1 MILNRQIW
9 ILVLGL
15 VLSASI
21 AFGQLPPGFE
31 LEVVVG
37 NANVPVAL
45 AAVSDGR
52 LFYAEL
58 LTGSVRV
65 VREGR
70 LIPEPFITLS
80 IATALNERGDP
91 RGLGVLGLAA
101 HPDFS
106 TNGLMYVLY
115 TPSPEEIVVAHF
127 KDRDGIGVEETEIL
141 RQSANGGM
149 HNGGRLRFSSDGR
162 LLITRGDNGMQQL
175 AQDLDTL
182 QGKIM
187 RVNPDGSIP
196 DDNPDPES
204 PIFASGVRNSFGI
217 AVHPVTG
224 AAFFSDNGPTTDD
237 EINLLVSAG
246 DYGWPRCVGVCN
258 PSDPLLKDPLMSFTP
273 TICPVG
279 MDFYTGNTFPEQ
291 YRGDLFFA
299 SCKALTGRVHRIKL
313 MPPLFD
319 RVGIQEDFFEGGL
332 GGALDV
338 KTSADGSLYFSTFD
352 TIFRIVPP
360 DSNVTA
366 GLRGRVTDLDFEG
379 KTIPIVGAVAVLRKK
394 NKRKTLFKLKTLT
407 DEAGVY
413 VFTGVPGGEYRV
425 MVKKSGFEKAKVTVD
440 LIVGKTTTS
449 NITMSLS
456 P

>member
-1 MILNRQIW
+1 MLKRLTW
-9 ILVLGL
+9 ILVLTL
-15 VLSASI
+15 VLRASI
-21 AFGQLPPGFE
+21 AFGQLPPGFG

-45 AAVSDGR
+45 VSVPDGR

-65 VREGR
+65 VRDGR
-70 LIPEPFITLS
+70 LIPEPFITLP
-80 IATALNERGDP
+80 IATAFNERGDP
-91 RGLGVLGLAA
+91 RGLGILGLAA

-115 TPSPEEIVVAHF
+115 TPSPEEVVVAHF
-127 KDRDGIGVEETEIL
+127 KDRDGIGVEETDIL
-141 RQSANGGM
+141 RQPGNGGM
-149 HNGGRLRFSSDGR
+149 HNGGRLRFSSDGT

-175 AQDLDTL
+175 AQDSDAL

-204 PIFASGVRNSFGI
+204 PIFASGIRNSFGI

-237 EINLLVSAG
+237 EINLLVPAG
-246 DYGWPRCVGVCN
+246 NYGWPRCVGACN
-258 PSDPLLKDPLMSFTP
+258 LSDPLLKDPLISFTP

-299 SCKALTGRVHRIKL
+299 SCKTLTGGVHRIKL
-313 MPPLFD
+313 VPPLFD

-332 GGALDV
+332 GGVLDV

-360 DSNVTA
+360 DPDVTA
-366 GLRGRVTDLDFEG
+366 GLRGTVTDLDFEG
-379 KTIPIVGAVAVLRKK
+379 NTTPIVGAVAVLRKK
-394 NKRKTLFKLKTLT
+394 NERTTLFKLKTLT

-413 VFTGVPGGEYRV
+413 VFTGVPDGEYRV
-425 MVKKSGFEKAKVTVD
+425 VVKKDGLEKARVTVD
-440 LIVGKTTTS
+440 LMVGETTTS
-449 NITMSLS
+449 NIRMSIS